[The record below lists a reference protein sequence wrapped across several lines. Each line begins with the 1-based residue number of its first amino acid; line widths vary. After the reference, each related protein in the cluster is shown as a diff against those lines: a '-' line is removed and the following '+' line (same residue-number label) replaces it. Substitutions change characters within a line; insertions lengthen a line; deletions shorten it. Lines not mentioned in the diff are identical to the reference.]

1 MNRKDTRGGRTTRPP
16 LLSMKQHI
24 IQMGWIILLLAAV
37 ILPMGLVPW
46 VVVRSGSGWIYD
58 RPSEPNLTVTIHFI
72 HSVQK
77 TPIWEYL
84 VVDLST
90 AGFYFDVDEVSVLRR
105 RPALSRGRWRI
116 PQRRKLLSWIVWI
129 ATSRCCPCGLA

>member
-1 MNRKDTRGGRTTRPP
+1 
-16 LLSMKQHI
+16 
-24 IQMGWIILLLAAV
+24 MGWIILLLAAV

-84 VVDLST
+84 VVDDRQQGFTLTST
-90 AGFYFDVDEVSVLRR
+90 KYQSFGVGLPFLEGDGVF
-105 RPALSRGRWRI
+105 
-116 PQRRKLLSWIVWI
+116 RKEGNFLSWIIWI
-129 ATSRCCPCGLA
+129 ATSRRCPCGLA